1 MNLFGK
7 NIPKAAQKGLVKI
20 ALLVVGI
27 CAFISIPVVLS
38 LGWFAS
44 NDNTNANGMQV
55 VVSTE
60 TYDILVARGGSD
72 RYDASET
79 VEGQPLYRYI
89 GDMKTRL
96 GTEGYDFVNPDAKQ
110 LAIEL
115 INVRDNVGIG
125 YNLAPGSYGYATFY
139 IRPHDPSDTSTVT
152 ISLQVTGYRFNGS
165 AVVPAD
171 NENAL
176 NMLQGHLLFF
186 AERTGALRENHQY
199 SGLLNGGEL
208 AFTMDAGASFKSET
222 NYYEITIYWEWPIT
236 YDEITDNLSTTSP
249 AVTKKYPA
257 ELKTY
262 IDGDPDDPDDNGHP
276 QYFFASGASAVTSG
290 KEIDSYNDGDQLI
303 GDNINFVAVFIN

>member
-44 NDNTNANGMQV
+44 NNNTTANGMQV

-60 TYDILVARGGSD
+60 TYDILVARGGAD
-72 RYDASET
+72 LYDATAT
-79 VEGQPLYRYI
+79 VEGQPLYQRI

-96 GTEGYDFVNPDAKQ
+96 GTEGYDFVSPDANQ

-152 ISLQVTGYRFNGS
+152 ISLQVTGYRYNGV

-171 NENAL
+171 NDNNGAAL

-208 AFTMDAGASFKSET
+208 AFTMDAGDSFKSET

-249 AVTKKYPA
+249 AVTKKYPV
-257 ELKTY
+257 ELTPY
-262 IDGDPDDPDDNGHP
+262 ISAHP
-276 QYFFASGASAVTSG
+276 EYFFASDSAVASG